1 MLNKYDIDN
10 NLDYKQKLSLSFNRL
25 IDLYQKTDQKEEI
38 EKVELEIK
46 NFST

>member
-25 IDLYQKTDQKEEI
+25 IDLYQNTGKKEEMD
-38 EKVELEIK
+38 KVELEIK
-46 NFST
+46 NLSV